1 MKKSYVK
8 PELNASMNGTLEG
21 VYAYAC
27 GLCGQNPQPNN
38 TASSNDELP
47 QSEPDYDYNYKL
59 YIKIAFSFR
68 KWWHSWW

>member
-27 GLCGQNPQPNN
+27 ALCGPTPQPNS
-38 TASSNDELP
+38 TTSSNNELP
-47 QSEPDYDYNYKL
+47 QDEPDYGCNSKL
-59 YIKIAFSFR
+59 YIKIVISFR
-68 KWWHSWW
+68 KWWHGWW